1 MYSRNPRKARNISAR
16 NISARNIS
24 VFKLSWEHLG
34 RFFYFDRNK
43 KNRLT

>member
-1 MYSRNPRKARNISAR
+1 MYSRNPRKAR

-43 KNRLT
+43 KTG